1 MKRTYQQGD
10 TVRLLITVRMEG
22 WKTDCT
28 PGYLVNVDVVNA
40 EGTLVVSRSG
50 PSGKATVK
58 AEDVEPAYQVV
69 HGTYFSSRTPMSVIK
84 ILEESRESGRVL
96 RIHYGDRAT
105 GKDWLDEYDVEG
117 TVGRSMGPVKIPL
130 LICPGEC
137 GGPGMLDDAIVKIR
151 SGDRTIYQHRKYH
164 PGQII
169 MRPISKRD
177 LKKFPALKDY
187 AAAIDVDGGN
197 HANFRT
203 INDAVQWIGKLGLTI
218 KSFTGAFKGEIVCT
232 G

>member
-1 MKRTYQQGD
+1 
-10 TVRLLITVRMEG
+10 
-22 WKTDCT
+22 
-28 PGYLVNVDVVNA
+28 
-40 EGTLVVSRSG
+40 
-50 PSGKATVK
+50 
-58 AEDVEPAYQVV
+58 
-69 HGTYFSSRTPMSVIK
+69 MSVIK
-84 ILEESRESGRVL
+84 ILEEARESGRVL

-169 MRPISKRD
+169 MRPIRKRD